1 MFSRQYY
8 DSNVSEWSMGLFVIL
23 TKHSP
28 NKQNYLSRVSTY
40 QPMAKSGIVANKTL
54 LPSGHPS
61 ASPTAFVTT
70 GITVMSQ
77 SRGSLEDQ
85 GVDIGRISPSSSSN
99 DSRKS
104 RYSSASLDSGRG
116 SDTKVQFSGQSHRVS
131 VHSCESLG
139 SSSSNRDFNR
149 NSSSSSSI
157 GSGNSVGV
165 EAEGDSALA
174 VDQKRASVS
183 RAQYITGGLSI
194 PEMVLHGIP
203 VRLYFRLSC
212 LISAIDSN
220 WDQMRLIA

>member
-1 MFSRQYY
+1 M
-8 DSNVSEWSMGLFVIL
+8 
-23 TKHSP
+23 
-28 NKQNYLSRVSTY
+28 
-40 QPMAKSGIVANKTL
+40 
-54 LPSGHPS
+54 PSGHSS
-61 ASPTAFVTT
+61 APLTAVVAT
-70 GITVMSQ
+70 GITQISQ

-116 SDTKVQFSGQSHRVS
+116 SDTKVQISGQSHRVS

-157 GSGNSVGV
+157 GSGNSVGIENEADSSITV
-165 EAEGDSALA
+165 E
-174 VDQKRASVS
+174 QKKASVS
-183 RAQYITGGLSI
+183 AAHYISGGLSI

-203 VRLYFRLSC
+203 VRFYFICLCLLLFVLIGSC
-212 LISAIDSN
+212 LIDIVSTSHFYLVFYHLHY
-220 WDQMRLIA
+220 R